1 MASANI
7 DSLFADA
14 YAFIE
19 QGLCYDEPIPMAVF
33 NSATK
38 FRSMLST
45 VTNPYSF
52 KLNGIHF
59 LGTSGQNI
67 NDLRRLTRGE
77 DTLALMERTL
87 KMGCI
92 FPTVPDTLSGFP
104 FSDRDPLVLD
114 LQGLCYDE
122 VDDRSNARLMYER
135 GLELGDQALRLDTGR
150 RSGLRNGLERVRV
163 LVEERVATIRDNLH
177 HADSRKAVETI
188 RNSLLAASEDT
199 AAATTDAEL
208 FFWLPDGVQ
217 LVVIEDDKTNAPT
230 PPSSLAIF
238 RLSNPQEALNN
249 GNELASLSPAAFIQV
264 GPWAYPL
271 VPGKTAILK
280 NELGVFVMPNP
291 APDHPNLFVGIILPR
306 GLEPKLE
313 SEFVYA
319 LQQFAVVNTSDI
331 VGRMSEEQRQQ
342 TSERIAQLFIRTGQ
356 YIAVNTQSAAEW
368 TGKYMAKKGEQYRA
382 GMEPGAE
389 PVNISPAIRHG
400 VFVLHKGG
408 KLIGK
413 VTRFLCVF
421 VMPNPAPDHPNLFV
435 GIILPRGLEPKLE
448 SEFVYALQQFA
459 VVNTSDIVGRMSE
472 EQRQQTSERI
482 AQLFIR
488 TGQYIA
494 VNTQSAAEWTGKYMA
509 KKGEQYRAGMEP
521 GAEPVNISPAI
532 RHGVFVLHKGG
543 KLIGKVT
550 RFLLDKIG
558 DVGIAV
564 GQRVAGSVSGESV
577 GGRAFRSTATVIG
590 GGITAFSTVWIALE
604 DASKT
609 LMRNMADETVQTVQL
624 RYGDE
629 ASLTAHHTLYALGHT
644 TLAGFQLYE
653 LGPRSIAGRMA
664 RKAGLQLVQVG
675 SGRESVQQQPSVNLS
690 RPGTYKDEKSQS

>member
-19 QGLCYDEPIPMAVF
+19 
-33 NSATK
+33 
-38 FRSMLST
+38 
-45 VTNPYSF
+45 
-52 KLNGIHF
+52 
-59 LGTSGQNI
+59 
-67 NDLRRLTRGE
+67 
-77 DTLALMERTL
+77 
-87 KMGCI
+87 
-92 FPTVPDTLSGFP
+92 
-104 FSDRDPLVLD
+104 
-114 LQGLCYDE
+114 QGLCYDE

-188 RNSLLAASEDT
+188 RNSLVAASEDT

-249 GNELASLSPAAFIQV
+249 GNESASLSPAAFIQV

-291 APDHPNLFVGIILPR
+291 APEHPNLFVGIILPR

-331 VGRMSEEQRQQ
+331 VDRMS
-342 TSERIAQLFIRTGQ
+342 
-356 YIAVNTQSAAEW
+356 
-368 TGKYMAKKGEQYRA
+368 
-382 GMEPGAE
+382 
-389 PVNISPAIRHG
+389 
-400 VFVLHKGG
+400 
-408 KLIGK
+408 
-413 VTRFLCVF
+413 
-421 VMPNPAPDHPNLFV
+421 D
-435 GIILPRGLEPKLE
+435 
-448 SEFVYALQQFA
+448 
-459 VVNTSDIVGRMSE
+459 

-590 GGITAFSTVWIALE
+590 GGLTAFSTVWIALE

-664 RKAGLQLVQVG
+664 RKAGLQMVQVG
-675 SGRESVQQQPSVNLS
+675 SGRERVQQQQQQSDCIGLIKIQICASGVIHSLRQGVGPQHRN
-690 RPGTYKDEKSQS
+690 SQ